1 MSLPARIRYY
11 ARDAF
16 DEWRHS
22 PGVNVLATATLAA
35 VLLVGGLF
43 LLLLDNASARLA
55 AFRADLRVEVYL
67 EDDVDAARR
76 SRLRSALENTAGVSR
91 VEYVDKAQALERF
104 RGWFPDL
111 AAVPETLGENP
122 LPESLEVYLAGDA
135 AASDVAREIAHRW
148 TGTTGIEEVR
158 FDVEWLDRVEA
169 LLALVRIGSV
179 VVGLVTFAVVIFV
192 IASVLRLAVYAR
204 RDEIEIMMLV
214 GATPGFVRGPFLF
227 SGFVQGLV
235 ASGVAL
241 GIVELVRRAV
251 LGYGA
256 TRGIAL
262 PVLLAG
268 EPLVWP
274 RATLLAAIGVAV
286 SLAGAWFAV
295 RRDVGAGLL
304 R

>member
-1 MSLPARIRYY
+1 MSVVARLRYY

-22 PGVNVLATATLAA
+22 PGVNVLATATVAA

-43 LLLLDNASARLA
+43 LLLLDNAQTRLA
-55 AFRADLRVEVYL
+55 EFRSDLRVEVYL
-67 EDDVDAARR
+67 EDGIPAERLG
-76 SRLRSALENTAGVSR
+76 RLRSALENTAGVSR
-91 VEYVDKAQALERF
+91 VVYVDKDSALLRF

-111 AAVPETLGENP
+111 ADVPDTLGDNP
-122 LPESLEVYLAGDA
+122 LPESLEVYIAREGI
-135 AASDVAREIAHRW
+135 ASDVAREIAHRW
-148 TGTTGIEEVR
+148 TGTPGIEEVR

-169 LLALVRIGSV
+169 LLALLRLASA
-179 VVGLVTFAVVIFV
+179 VVGLATFAVVAFV

-241 GIVELVRRAV
+241 AVVEIVRRAL
-251 LGYGA
+251 LGYGSA
-256 TRGIAL
+256 RGVAL
-262 PVLLAG
+262 PA
-268 EPLVWP
+268 
-274 RATLLAAIGVAV
+274 LLAAHPLDGARSATLAALGIAV
-286 SLAGAWFAV
+286 SVVGAWFAV
-295 RRDVGAGLL
+295 RRDVGAGWL

>member
-1 MSLPARIRYY
+1 MSLPARVRYY

-22 PGVNVLATATLAA
+22 PGVNLLATATLAA

-43 LLLLDNASARLA
+43 LLLLDNATARLA
-55 AFRADLRVEVYL
+55 TFRADLRVEIYL

-76 SRLRSALENTAGVSR
+76 TRLRSALENTAGVSR
-91 VEYVDKAQALERF
+91 VEYVDKAMALERF

-111 AAVPETLGENP
+111 AGVPETLGGNP
-122 LPESLEVYLAGDA
+122 LPESLEVYLAGDVV
-135 AASDVAREIAHRW
+135 ASDVAREIAYRW
-148 TGTTGIEEVR
+148 TGTPGIEEVR

-169 LLALVRIGSV
+169 LLALVRIGSF
-179 VVGLVTFAVVIFV
+179 VVGLITFAVVVFV
-192 IASVLRLAVYAR
+192 MASVLRLAVYAR
-204 RDEIEIMMLV
+204 RDEIEIMTLV

-235 ASGVAL
+235 ASGLAL
-241 GIVELVRRAV
+241 GAVELVRRAV

-256 TRGIAL
+256 TRSVAL

-268 EPLVWP
+268 EPLGWP
-274 RATLLAAIGVAV
+274 RMALLASLGVAV

-295 RRDVGAGLL
+295 RRDVGARLL